1 MMKEALLKGNLD
13 RMGEILNYGWSHKK
27 NTAAEISS
35 PVLEE
40 IYESALR
47 VGATGGKISGV
58 GGGGYMMFYCPG
70 MMCDQV
76 IEALSEFGG
85 EVHRL
90 AFDDHGLS
98 TWEIK

>member
-1 MMKEALLKGNLD
+1 MMKEALLKGTSIEWG
-13 RMGEILNYGWSHKK
+13 RYLNYGWSHKK

-40 IYESALR
+40 IYESTLR
-47 VGATGGKISGV
+47 AGATGGKISGV
-58 GGGGYMMFYCPG
+58 GSGGYMMFYCPG
-70 MMCDQV
+70 TTRYQV